1 MEKDILVAKIV
12 ATPSKS
18 SWSQAYNA
26 GKLFAVLSLKV
37 NEEEGPSE
45 PVDSE
50 DYLNLL
56 GKEVLET
63 LESEFFSLETK
74 DLASIK
80 DAVSKTAEKIPES
93 VESSFVVGSV
103 VGNVLYV
110 FIRGK
115 GRADIRRND
124 KFGTILENREPNLTA
139 ASGFL
144 QDLDI
149 VILATSD
156 FSDLITSDVLA
167 KSLNHQPPNE
177 IAETLAPLIHEK
189 EGGAAAVIL
198 GIKKNEESPILE
210 PKELPSETPQ
220 RDLDF
225 FKEYVLLLLSKIRET
240 KLPTIATI
248 DRLKHTKKT
257 FLTVAVL
264 ILIVF
269 LGSVFF
275 AVKKQSET
283 RTKAA
288 FLEVYVEASKKYEE
302 GQSLL
307 DLNQNLA
314 RDSFL
319 SAQKILTNGRFKFSK
334 GSGEDK
340 KVNELLEKVK
350 SQLSQTSGVVNVTPK
365 AVDSSE
371 SKLLN
376 SELSS
381 TVQFATKEDNDIYTL
396 DASGVS
402 KNGKTVVKKDWGEAG
417 GLGVYFGNLYV
428 LDKSA
433 KQILKF
439 IQTATEFVK
448 TSYFP
453 KDTNPDFSK
462 AQGMAIDGS
471 IWVVLSDGTVEK
483 FTKGK
488 IDNFTL
494 TGLDKP
500 FKNPTRIATNAD
512 TNSVYVLDNGNSR
525 IVVFDKNGAYKAQ
538 YQANILK
545 TAKDFDILESSKKIY
560 VLSGGKIYSI
570 DL

>member
-37 NEEEGPSE
+37 SEEEGPSE
-45 PVDSE
+45 PLDSE

-80 DAVSKTAEKIPES
+80 GAVSKTADKIPES

-103 VGNVLYV
+103 VSNVLYV

-115 GRADIRRND
+115 GRADIKRND

-144 QDLDI
+144 EDDDI
-149 VILATSD
+149 LILATSD
-156 FSDLITSDVLA
+156 FSDLVTSDVLA

-189 EGGAAAVIL
+189 ESGAAAVIL
-198 GIKKNEESPILE
+198 GIKKSEESAILE
-210 PKELPSETPQ
+210 AKELPSETPQ

-225 FKEYVLLLLSKIRET
+225 FKEYVSKVANIIKSHDLRI
-240 KLPTIATI
+240 KLPAN
-248 DRLKHTKKT
+248 T
-257 FLTVAVL
+257 FLPVAVL

-288 FLEVYVEASKKYEE
+288 FEQVYIEASKKYEE

-319 SAQKILTNGRFKFSK
+319 SAQKILINGRSKFSK

-340 KVNELLEKVK
+340 KVNELLEKVE

-365 AVDSSE
+365 EVDSSE

-381 TVQFATKEDNDIYTL
+381 NAQFATKEDNDIYTL

-402 KNGKTVVKKDWGEAG
+402 KNGKTVVKKDWQEAG

-439 IQTATEFVK
+439 IQTSTEFVK
-448 TSYFP
+448 TNYFP

-500 FKNPTRIATNAD
+500 FKNPTRIFTNAD
-512 TNSVYVLDNGNSR
+512 TNNVYVLDNGNSR
-525 IVVFDKNGAYKAQ
+525 IVVFLKNGAYQSQ
-538 YQANILK
+538 YQSSVLK
-545 TAKDFDILESSKKIY
+545 DAKDFEVLESAKKIFI
-560 VLSGGKIYSI
+560 LSGSKIFRI